1 MSDLVD
7 RIIQYESEAMEDD
20 EVFALFQ
27 ELVDTGMAWQL
38 QGSYGRMARFLI
50 DEGLI
55 TEPTPDPSTTWTGYS
70 TGE

>member
-1 MSDLVD
+1 MTDLVD

-55 TEPTPDPSTTWTGYS
+55 TP
-70 TGE
+70 

>member
-1 MSDLVD
+1 MSDLVS

-38 QGSYGRMARFLI
+38 QGSYGRMAQFLI

-55 TEPTPDPSTTWTGYS
+55 SS
-70 TGE
+70 K